1 MVEAV
6 PQQRQLKYYESSGT
20 TDMEFPRYI
29 SAGQGQALAPGASA
43 QLQSQ
48 TITLPTIPD
57 LLIIYVKPVGGY
69 TIPAVGQS
77 TSAGSLQ
84 SDYQQGDWYLSIGSP
99 TAGSTV
105 NYRPLNIN
113 FDNFSGLLSSVTV
126 QELYNMSVKNGLD
139 MDWAAWSG
147 LGVDSNGA
155 HITPNTA
162 TPGTVGLTTRA
173 QGGKV
178 PLVGSILVLKPSQ
191 DITLQSGQ
199 APSLVGNFT
208 LQFNLQ
214 VWNQSDF
221 TVTPQLY
228 VITAN
233 SGFFESIRGMATI
246 HSKSRNVF
254 SCQRPCRFEK
264 KRQSLRY
271 AGKSL
276 EHCLP
281 PAA

>member
-1 MVEAV
+1 LINNIQLVANLQPASQLRTVRSTWVYGRQIVPGSLAFNSAV
-6 PQQRQLKYYESSGT
+6 PGGVFKNT
-20 TDMEFPRYI
+20 TLNVQFLTPSLDVPLPPKSVVPYMEFPRYI

-57 LLIIYVKPVGGY
+57 LLIIYVKPASGY
-69 TIPAVGQS
+69 QIPAVGQS
-77 TSAGSLQ
+77 TSAGALAA
-84 SDYQQGDWYLSIGSP
+84 DYQQGDWYLSIGSP

-155 HITPNTA
+155 HITPNTV

-173 QGGKV
+173 QGAKV

-199 APSLVGNFT
+199 APSL
-208 LQFNLQ
+208 NLLGMYLLIHRCLLLIC
-214 VWNQSDF
+214 VKFLKSNL
-221 TVTPQLY
+221 PL
-228 VITAN
+228 
-233 SGFFESIRGMATI
+233 SI
-246 HSKSRNVF
+246 
-254 SCQRPCRFEK
+254 
-264 KRQSLRY
+264 
-271 AGKSL
+271 
-276 EHCLP
+276 
-281 PAA
+281 